1 MLSGSEVPSE
11 RHRQEEEEGGDEK
24 MEGEK
29 TVEGEVEKR
38 EDESRSLLEKGTS
51 DMPHRHRVGVHTR

>member
-1 MLSGSEVPSE
+1 MPSE
-11 RHRQEEEEGGDEK
+11 RHCQEEEGGDEK
-24 MEGEK
+24 MEGEE